1 MSLVKNN
8 PTRSYDRRTEV
19 VQLQSFDSQF
29 TDVHLIT
36 KGGFGV
42 MYSGIHKL
50 DGNRYAI
57 KHMRSKCNTRMFQM
71 QIAEVR
77 MLSCTYHPNIV
88 RYHNSWLDE
97 RNGRMNIFM
106 QMEFIHH
113 TLESYL
119 EARYDNR
126 MGKHALD
133 IAVGLVDAV
142 HFLHVHMQPAL
153 IHGDIT
159 PSNIM
164 LQYAHD
170 TCTAKLCD
178 FGLASRLASTTA
190 IFEHQ
195 FGTITYQAPEYHTV
209 KTTSVDIYSLGIV
222 LFQLFCTFSS
232 AMERCD
238 RIRDF
243 KEMKIKTH
251 TLLDETIHSNHTLR
265 PTIAELKQ
273 YMTQHN
279 TILQDASL

>member
-1 MSLVKNN
+1 ME
-8 PTRSYDRRTEV
+8 RRTRVSECV
-19 VQLQSFDSQF
+19 NEATFCQF

-42 MYSGIHKL
+42 LYSGIHKL
-50 DGNRYAI
+50 DGNRYA
-57 KHMRSKCNTRMFQM
+57 KHMRSKCNTKMFHM

-106 QMEFIHH
+106 QMEFINH

-142 HFLHVHMQPAL
+142 YFLHVHMQPAL

-159 PSNIM
+159 PCNIM

-178 FGLASRLASTTA
+178 FGLASR
-190 IFEHQ
+190 
-195 FGTITYQAPEYHTV
+195 
-209 KTTSVDIYSLGIV
+209 
-222 LFQLFCTFSS
+222 
-232 AMERCD
+232 
-238 RIRDF
+238 RIDHGDF
-243 KEMKIKTH
+243 
-251 TLLDETIHSNHTLR
+251 
-265 PTIAELKQ
+265 
-273 YMTQHN
+273 
-279 TILQDASL
+279 